1 MEKEADGEKCDDGQ
15 SDHMGV
21 RNAGVDA
28 AAFASKNRTPS
39 IPGMAVVHPRYFGL
53 DILGQ
58 SSHNCFYWRVKMRKN
73 NIRIAALALVVLVFL
88 SGPIC
93 SQAQVE
99 KAPYPAMAPLDQYLI
114 SDENA
119 EIALAR
125 SAAPASVSDAAE
137 VMVLRRDGY
146 ATAAKGSNG
155 FVCIVER
162 AWANTSD
169 ASEFW
174 NPKMRAPTCYN
185 AAAASTFLPIFL
197 MKTKL
202 VLAGK
207 SKAEIGAATASALGN
222 KELPPLAPAA
232 MCYMM
237 SKQQY
242 LNDGARN
249 WHPHVMFLVAGDAAK
264 SWGANLPG
272 SPIIATD
279 NAEAHVTIFMVLAGE
294 WSDGSPGPPMEH

>member
-1 MEKEADGEKCDDGQ
+1 
-15 SDHMGV
+15 
-21 RNAGVDA
+21 
-28 AAFASKNRTPS
+28 
-39 IPGMAVVHPRYFGL
+39 
-53 DILGQ
+53 
-58 SSHNCFYWRVKMRKN
+58 MRKN
-73 NIRIAALALVVLVFL
+73 KVRIAALALFVLVCL
-88 SGPIC
+88 SC
-93 SQAQVE
+93 AAFSRAQGE

-146 ATAAKGSNG
+146 ATAVKGSNG

-169 ASEFW
+169 ASDFW

-207 SKAEIGAATASALGN
+207 SKTEIGAATTSALEN
-222 KELPPLAPAA
+222 QKLPALAPGA

-242 LNDGARN
+242 LNDGAKN
-249 WHPHVMFLVAGDAAK
+249 WHPHVMFLVAGTAPK

-272 SPIIATD
+272 SPVIAIE
-279 NAEAHVTIFMVLAGE
+279 NPEAHVTTFMVLANE
-294 WSDGSPGPPMEH
+294 WSDGTPGPPAGH